1 MWAHPSKNTSILMP
15 YYDFKIQVSEKIAT
29 QFESFVSHIS
39 FIRYTDIYR
48 HIHLHTIIICNGQG
62 MY

>member
-1 MWAHPSKNTSILMP
+1 MWAHPSKNTSIQMR

-39 FIRYTDIYR
+39 FIRYTAWDIQAHRSTHNY
-48 HIHLHTIIICNGQG
+48 N
-62 MY
+62 M

>member
-1 MWAHPSKNTSILMP
+1 MKNTSNLMR
-15 YYDFKIQVSEKIAT
+15 YYDFKNQVSEKIAT

-39 FIRYTDIYR
+39 FIRYTKVRDVQT

-62 MY
+62 IY

>member
-1 MWAHPSKNTSILMP
+1 MP

-39 FIRYTDIYR
+39 FIRCTGRDIQAHRSTHNY
-48 HIHLHTIIICNGQG
+48 N
-62 MY
+62 M

>member
-1 MWAHPSKNTSILMP
+1 MR

-39 FIRYTDIYR
+39 FIRYRRKRRTDTYIYTQ
-48 HIHLHTIIICNGQG
+48 L
-62 MY
+62 

>member
-1 MWAHPSKNTSILMP
+1 MR

-39 FIRYTDIYR
+39 FIRYTEIYR

>member
-1 MWAHPSKNTSILMP
+1 MP

-39 FIRYTDIYR
+39 FIRYTAGNIQAHRSTHNY
-48 HIHLHTIIICNGQG
+48 N
-62 MY
+62 M